1 MFSLKTETMDHKP
14 VKKKAIKCVV
24 WDLDH
29 TLWEGVLLEDDRVSL
44 RSNITDI
51 IKTLDSRGI
60 VQSIAS
66 KNDPE
71 KALEMLHE
79 FGLDEYFLYPQISWN
94 SKVSSIEN
102 IARLIDISLD
112 AIAFIDDQPY
122 ERAEVNYALPAVRCI
137 DAVNLDHLLE
147 MSEMNPRFITEDAAI
162 RRLMYL
168 NDAKRKEAEEAFS
181 GPQEEFLA
189 TLEMVCKLSTAEEQD
204 LQRAEEL
211 TVRTNQ
217 LNTTGYTYSY
227 DELDFF
233 RRSAQHKLLMASLDD
248 KFGRYGQI
256 GLALIECQPEIW
268 TIKLL
273 LMSCRVM
280 SRGVGSVFINYI
292 LQLAREHRVHVRA
305 EFISTGRNRM
315 MYVTYK
321 FAGFKELFVDGNFIT
336 FENDLEQVQP
346 WPDYMQVILED

>member
-1 MFSLKTETMDHKP
+1 LAVTKAMDQQPAKNNT
-14 VKKKAIKCVV
+14 IKCVV
-24 WDLDH
+24 WDLDQ

-44 RSNITDI
+44 RSNIPDI

-71 KALEMLHE
+71 KALATLHE
-79 FGLDEYFLYPQISWN
+79 LGLADYFLYPQINWN
-94 SKVSSIEN
+94 SKATSIKD
-102 IARLIDISLD
+102 IARLIDIGVD
-112 AIAFIDDQPY
+112 AIAFVDDQPF
-122 ERAEVNYALPAVRCI
+122 ERAEVNYSLPEVLCI
-137 DAVNLDHLLE
+137 DAANVDQLLG
-147 MSEMNPRFITEDAAI
+147 MSELNPRFITEDAAV

-168 NDAKRKEAEEAFS
+168 NDGRRKQAEEVFS
-181 GPQEEFLA
+181 GPHEEFLA
-189 TLEMVCKLSTAEEQD
+189 TLEMVCNLSPAKEQD
-204 LQRAEEL
+204 LRRAEEL
-211 TVRTNQ
+211 TVRTHQ

-227 DELDFF
+227 DDLDAF
-233 RRSAQHKLLMASLDD
+233 RRSPKHKLLLASLDD
-248 KFGRYGQI
+248 KFGSYGKI
-256 GLALIECQPEIW
+256 GLALIECKPEIW

-292 LQLAREHRVHVRA
+292 LQLARDQRVRLRA

-336 FENDLEQVQP
+336 FENTLKRVP
-346 WPDYMQVILED
+346 PLPDYMQVIIE

>member
-1 MFSLKTETMDHKP
+1 MTSLKTDIPAHGQLKE
-14 VKKKAIKCVV
+14 KKIKCVV
-24 WDLDH
+24 WDLDN
-29 TLWEGVLLEDDRVSL
+29 TLWDGVLLEDDRVSL
-44 RSNITDI
+44 RSNVTEI

-60 VQSIAS
+60 LQSIAS
-66 KNDPE
+66 KNEPE
-71 KALEMLHE
+71 KALEMLRE
-79 FGLDEYFLYPQISWN
+79 LRLEEYFLYPQINWN
-94 SKVSSIEN
+94 SKVSSIEQIAKSIN
-102 IARLIDISLD
+102 IGLD

-122 ERAEVNYALPAVRCI
+122 ERAEINYTLPDVLCL
-137 DAVNLDHLLE
+137 DAAELDHLLD
-147 MSEMNPRFITEDAAI
+147 MSEMNPSFITEDAAM

-168 NDAKRKEAEEAFS
+168 SDAKRKEAEESFS

-189 TLEMVCKLSTAEEQD
+189 TLGMVFKIAPATEQD

-227 DELDFF
+227 NDLDYF
-233 RRSAQHKLLMASLDD
+233 RRSPQHKLLVASLDD
-248 KFGRYGQI
+248 KFGSYGKI

-280 SRGVGSVFINYI
+280 TRGVGSLLIGYV
-292 LQLAREHRVHVRA
+292 LQLASEQHVRLRA
-305 EFISTGRNRM
+305 EFMQTGRNRM

-321 FAGFKELFVDGNFIT
+321 FAGFKEVESDGNFIL
-336 FENDLEQVQP
+336 FENDLSRVSP
-346 WPDYMQVILED
+346 FPDYVQVIIED